1 MGCLQ
6 TGSAYQVLF
15 LFGKDNA
22 DTQVHDL
29 VGARSTNRAVIKLLE
44 DHLGIRWFLPIPHG
58 EWIPTTQQFKVL
70 RNLDVHFQPAF
81 VYSDGRSYDR
91 NVLNEP
97 GRSLSAQANNF
108 RKAVKA
114 SPGGHTYYV
123 AVSAD
128 QYFEEHPEYFALI
141 EGKRT
146 RQGNHLNELLQIA
159 ES

>member
-1 MGCLQ
+1 MDTDNPAIQ
-6 TGSAYQVLF
+6 SAAKCGYP
-15 LFGKDNA
+15 
-22 DTQVHDL
+22 
-29 VGARSTNRAVIKLLE
+29 
-44 DHLGIRWFLPIPHG
+44 LPTSI
-58 EWIPTTQQFKVL
+58 
-70 RNLDVHFQPAF
+70 
-81 VYSDGRSYDR
+81 VYSDGRSVYDR
-91 NVLNEP
+91 NVSNEP

-128 QYFEEHPEYFALI
+128 QYFEEPPEYFALI

-146 RQGNHLNELLQIA
+146 RPGNHLNELLQIA